1 MILLVDIYKNMS
13 SPTWET
19 HIPSDICSPAQE
31 YLSLLICI
39 PLPGKHVSLVIC
51 VPPPGKHISLVK
63 CVPPPG
69 KNISL
74 VKCVPP
80 PGNTWFSQ
88 FVE

>member
-1 MILLVDIYKNMS
+1 MILLVDRCKNMS

-19 HIPSDICSPAQE
+19 DIPSDMCSPAQE
-31 YLSLLICI
+31 YLSLLIFF
-39 PLPGKHVSLVIC
+39 PPPGKHVSLVKC
-51 VPPPGKHISLVK
+51 VLPPGKH
-63 CVPPPG
+63 
-69 KNISL
+69 ISL